1 MRIATST
8 IYTNQSS
15 SIDNLETLYQQQGQ
29 ELSTGKSLNAPS
41 DNPMV
46 IAQDLAVR
54 NDNAVTTQIGANLT
68 GLGNELTTV
77 DGSMSSLTSIMQSA
91 RAIAVQGASDTLTA
105 SQQQQM
111 SKQVDQLL
119 QEAVGLANTQYGGKY
134 VFSGTNVA
142 TTQPPVQTVGSPITA
157 VTSQGNVV
165 QQTQTLPNGQQV
177 TTGVTLQQAFNF
189 HAPDGSPD
197 VFQTLITLR
206 DTLAKG
212 TVVDKSQQ
220 QVNVPGQA
228 ISGATTLSS
237 LVSGASPQLLA
248 TALQPDAAA
257 VPPNPGNVTINISDA
272 TNAAGVNVTFDT
284 TAGGDTIASMLTK
297 INTAAAPLGITA
309 TFDPKTQR
317 LILNGGTND
326 FQIND
331 VSSTGAGTTTANFTK
346 AFGLTNQ
353 ADIVNN
359 LSTQLGDIDKAL
371 SVALNARTVVG
382 STIQTAQ
389 ALSSSAST
397 QETNDTQVQSSL
409 EDADIAKVVS
419 QFSQTQTAL
428 QAAYSTTSRLE
439 QKSLLDYL

>member
-8 IYTNQSS
+8 IYNNQSS

-29 ELSTGKSLNAPS
+29 ELSSGKSLNAPS

-54 NDNAVTTQIGANLT
+54 NDSAVTTQVGANLT
-68 GLGNELTTV
+68 SLGNELTTV
-77 DGSMSSLTSIMQSA
+77 DGAMSSLTSIMQSA
-91 RAIAVQGASDTLTA
+91 RAIAVQGASDTLTS

-111 SKQVDQLL
+111 SQQVDQLL

-134 VFSGTNVA
+134 VFSGTSIA
-142 TTQPPVQTVGSPITA
+142 TTQPPVQTVGSPITS

-177 TTGVTLQQAFNF
+177 TAGVTLQQAFNF
-189 HAPDGSPD
+189 NSPDGSPD
-197 VFQTLITLR
+197 VFQTLISLR

-220 QVNVPGQA
+220 QVNQPGQA
-228 ISGATTLSS
+228 ITAATSLSS
-237 LVSGASPQLLA
+237 LVSGASPQMLA
-248 TALQPDAAA
+248 TALQPDSAA

-272 TNAAGVNVTFDT
+272 SNAAGVNVTFDT
-284 TAGGDTIASMLTK
+284 TAGGDTIASMLAK
-297 INTAAAPLGITA
+297 INAQAAPLGISA
-309 TFDPKTQR
+309 SFDPKTQR

-326 FQIND
+326 FQVND
-331 VSSTGAGTTTANFTK
+331 VSSTGAGTTAGNFTK

-359 LSTQLGDIDKAL
+359 LSTQLGDIDKTL

-382 STIQTAQ
+382 STIQTTQ
-389 ALSSSAST
+389 ALSSSASV
-397 QETNDTQVQSSL
+397 QVTNDTQVQSGL